1 MSSHSNTIAM
11 KNQLSLSFLLVTAC
25 LLCSIT
31 LEAQVSKTV
40 NIAKAGTLPTLITKV
55 EKDQIT
61 HLTVT
66 GDLNGDDIR
75 FIREMAGMNKYKQKT
90 AGKLSVL
97 DLKQANIVSGG
108 ELYCRDNFILGDS
121 LGATHKTSDKVIG
134 SCMFESCSGLTE
146 ISLPNSITSID
157 TAAFSGCTG
166 LTSVTFSENLLS
178 IGIRAF
184 EKCTGLTSVTIP
196 DKVYSIGVWAFKG
209 CTGLTSLTL
218 GNNVISIGDLAFDGC
233 SGLTS
238 VLIPNSVTSIK
249 NRAFYGCS
257 GLTSVTLGSGV
268 TSIGNAFYY
277 CKGLQ
282 EFRVSIKNESFC
294 QVDGVL
300 YNKDKTTLIV
310 CPNTKTNEYTIPK
323 SVTSIGNYAF
333 SGCNKLT
340 SIIIPKSVTSIGDYA
355 FSRCDGLK
363 QITIPNSVTSIGN
376 GAFAN
381 SNGLKYITIPKS
393 VSSIGSYVFSGTS
406 IKMIRCEAS
415 TPPSLGRLKSLMLSD
430 NENHDEYNAFI
441 NSCQLFVPK
450 GASIL
455 YKRAPIW
462 KEFSTINEDS
472 VQEN

>member
-1 MSSHSNTIAM
+1 MAM

-40 NIAKAGTLPTLITKV
+40 NIATAGTLPTLITKV

-75 FIREMAGMNKYKQKT
+75 YIREMAGMNKYKQKT
-90 AGKLSVL
+90 PGKLSVL
-97 DLKQANIVSGG
+97 DLTRANIVSGG

-121 LGATHKTSDKVIG
+121 LGPVHKTADKVIG

-146 ISLPNSITSID
+146 IFLPNSITSID

-166 LTSVTFSENLLS
+166 LTSVTFSDNLIS

-184 EKCTGLTSVTIP
+184 EKCAGLTSVTIP

-209 CTGLTSLTL
+209 CTGLTSLII

-238 VLIPNSVTSIK
+238 VEIPNSVTSMK
-249 NRAFYGCS
+249 DRAFYGCS

-268 TSIGNAFYY
+268 SSIGKSTFGG
-277 CKGLQ
+277 CTKLQ
-282 EFRVSIKNESFC
+282 EFQVSTKNESYC

-300 YNKDKTTLIV
+300 YNKDKTTLII
-310 CPNTKTNEYTIPK
+310 CPISKTNEYTIPK

-333 SGCNKLT
+333 SGCNRLT
-340 SIIIPKSVTSIGDYA
+340 FITIPQSVTSIGDYA

-363 QITIPNSVTSIGN
+363 HIRIPDSVTSIGN
-376 GAFAN
+376 GAFAY
-381 SNGLKYITIPKS
+381 SNGLKYIKIPKS
-393 VSSIGSYVFSGTS
+393 VTSIGSYVFTGSS

-430 NENHDEYNAFI
+430 NENNDEYYAFI

-450 GASIL
+450 GAAIL
-455 YKRAPIW
+455 YKRASVW
-462 KEFSTINEDS
+462 KEFSTINED
-472 VQEN
+472 